1 MDNIKDLTFDEL
13 IEVYK
18 TITQYIGFLNRELKN
33 YDEQEEEK

>member
-18 TITQYIGFLNRELKN
+18 TITQYIGFLNGELKN